1 MNMLS
6 VIIPAY
12 NAEKYLREAVK
23 SAAAQCPELEK
34 EIIIIDDG
42 SDDATQKIARELA
55 DKLIQTDRVGA
66 ACARNAGLSAAAGNI
81 IVLLDADDVLLD
93 GSIAAMYAVICGG
106 AEAVFSRAED
116 FISDELTEEEKSRLS
131 PRAGSYAGVLPGCS
145 MIRKEVFDKI
155 GLFDTSLKS
164 GETVAWMMKL
174 RESAIPTVQLDTV
187 TLKRRLHMTNTG
199 RLSKNQEMKNYAK
212 LLRERMLKK

>member
-12 NAEKYLREAVK
+12 NAKKYLREAVN
-23 SAAAQCPELEK
+23 SATSQCPELKK

-42 SDDATQKIARELA
+42 SDDGTQEIARELA
-55 DKLIQTDRVGA
+55 DKFIQTERVGA
-66 ACARNAGLSAAAGNI
+66 ACARNAGLSAAEGNI
-81 IVLLDADDVLLD
+81 ILLLDADDILLD
-93 GSIAAMYAVICGG
+93 GSIAAMYSVICDS
-106 AEAVFSRAED
+106 AKAVFSRAED
-116 FISDELTEEEKSRLS
+116 FISDELTQEEKSKLS
-131 PRAGSYAGVLPGCS
+131 PRQGSYSGVLPGCS

-174 RESAIPTVQLDTV
+174 RESAISTVQLKTV
-187 TLKRRLHMTNTG
+187 TLKRRLHLTNTG
-199 RLSKNQEMKNYAK
+199 RVSKEQEMKNYAK
-212 LLRERMLKK
+212 LLRERMMKK